1 MPKRSKPNCSI
12 AGCDRK
18 ALRTGERGGLVV
30 CGLHQ
35 DRVSRTGD
43 AEPNRPYRARRT
55 RPVPKM
61 GAYGYMEL
69 WAPDHM
75 QAQKNGRVK
84 VHRMIMADYLGRRLL
99 PQEEVHHINGD
110 KTDNRL
116 ENLELWTK
124 SHPYG
129 QRVEDKLR
137 WAHDFIEL
145 YEGG

>member
-1 MPKRSKPNCSI
+1 
-12 AGCDRK
+12 
-18 ALRTGERGGLVV
+18 
-30 CGLHQ
+30 
-35 DRVSRTGD
+35 
-43 AEPNRPYRARRT
+43 
-55 RPVPKM
+55 
-61 GAYGYMEL
+61 MEL